1 MARDIFDL
9 AKALVRKAWG
19 ALTLLSAPA
28 PQPRPQL
35 AGRHG
40 YGDRGIKQPNR

>member
-1 MARDIFDL
+1 MAQDILNL
-9 AKALVRKAWG
+9 AKALIGKAWG
-19 ALTLLSAPA
+19 ALMPPPAPV

-40 YGDRGIKQPNR
+40 YGDRGIKRSD